1 MKRHYKFISYYLLV
15 YLILLFIYG
24 LIQNLSIC
32 VEMKGFECNFSE
44 QKFFNFLT
52 VVSYILTPI
61 IAIIGFQNWKNQY
74 KYEQN
79 KNRFAKVF
87 ELSLLLN
94 SKIRILREKDISIRT
109 INPHE
114 NTLDYIYKYLDPE
127 YERYQEKIYELKK
140 ILNECLDHISILE
153 YTQSKRMIGLRK
165 ILNQHDLIIDSC
177 SDSFLLY
184 LKTFEENKKLL
195 RSATIQYFSRKMEE
209 KTFKELYAS
218 PDDFE
223 KGYKESNNSKIVN
236 LQIRIQKYIS
246 LRTKD

>member
-44 QKFFNFLT
+44 LKFFNFLT

-94 SKIRILREKDISIRT
+94 SQIRILRETDISIR
-109 INPHE
+109 IRNPYE
-114 NTLDYIYKYLDPE
+114 NISDYSQNYLDPE
-127 YERYQEKIYELKK
+127 YEKYLEKIYNLKK
-140 ILNECLDHISILE
+140 LYNECLDNISILE
-153 YTQSKRMIGLRK
+153 YTQSKKMNGLRK
-165 ILNQHDLIIDSC
+165 ILLQHNLIIDSC
-177 SDSFLLY
+177 SSSFYRY
-184 LKTFEENKKLL
+184 LQTYDTNNSLL
-195 RSATIQYFSRKMEE
+195 RSALIPYFSRKKEE
-209 KTFKELYAS
+209 KTFKEIYKNS
-218 PDDFE
+218 DEFE
-223 KGYKESNNSKIVN
+223 KNYKESNNIKEIN
-236 LQIRIQKYIS
+236 LQNRIHKYIS
-246 LRTKD
+246 LRQKD